1 MVFTLYVRVVLPSG
15 PANFVLAMEDDDTV
29 ALLKADVQELTNIPL
44 TNIPPSAQ
52 SLWMPSRTDSKLA
65 IELEAV
71 GLPGRTLASCGIKPG
86 DVVRLRNLVG
96 TPASARARA
105 PWLLEF

>member
-29 ALLKADVQELTNIPL
+29 ALLKADVQELTNIP
-44 TNIPPSAQ
+44 PSAQ
-52 SLWMPSRTDSKLA
+52 SLWMPSRTGSKLA

-71 GLPGRTLASCGIKPG
+71 GLPGRTLASYGIKHG
-86 DVVRLRNLVG
+86 DVVHLRNLVG
-96 TPASARARA
+96 THEGALAA
-105 PWLLEF
+105 